1 MVTTLMQIKKKEK
14 EEKRIQKLVEKGVL
28 LEKKGGGYA
37 YSVPAARR
45 ELFKQEIKQLPGT
58 LLESGKPVNVGM
70 IQSAPQTLLSKEQ
83 RMLNSL
89 FNQKNQ
95 LWGNGQ
101 PVQINRT
108 LTSGWGLIKTGDG
121 DATRRLMF

>member
-1 MVTTLMQIKKKEK
+1 MQIKKKEK
-14 EEKRIQKLVEKGVL
+14 EDKRIQRLVEKGVL

-45 ELFKQEIKQLPGT
+45 EILKQDIKQFAGSV
-58 LLESGKPVNVGM
+58 LEAGKPVNVGM
-70 IQSAPQTLLSKEQ
+70 IQAAPQTLLTKEQ
-83 RMLNSL
+83 KMFGAL